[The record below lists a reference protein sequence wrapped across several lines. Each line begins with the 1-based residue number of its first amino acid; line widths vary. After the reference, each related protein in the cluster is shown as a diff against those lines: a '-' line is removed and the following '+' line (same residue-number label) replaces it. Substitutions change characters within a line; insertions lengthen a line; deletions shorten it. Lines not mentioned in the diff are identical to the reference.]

1 MRLFLL
7 RNSRPTTASTH
18 QSSRP
23 DTGTHTD
30 ILVGLACRYK
40 GPVINYAEGGEWGG
54 GRGDGYKTGGGG
66 KSCFTTTCTKKGGGN
81 GVLAMLKGGEQTF

>member
-40 GPVINYAEGGEWGG
+40 GPVINYAEGGEGG
-54 GRGDGYKTGGGG
+54 SLQNRGGGG
-66 KSCFTTTCTKKGGGN
+66 
-81 GVLAMLKGGEQTF
+81 GGEGVSHVLLLHVQKKVEGMEF